1 MTPMNGTNDILLTVF
16 TPAYNRAHTLGRT
29 YESLL
34 RQDCRDFIWLIVD
47 DGSTDNTAQMVR
59 QWQSRDNGFAIRYIY
74 KENGGMHTAHNTA
87 YANID
92 TLLNTCIDSDDALAD
107 GAVRKI
113 LDKWQQV
120 KDKGYAG
127 IVGLDADM
135 NTGKVIGCGFPEDL
149 AETTLSGYYARGG
162 SGDKKLVYRT
172 DVMRQYPEYPV
183 YEGEKYVSLAY
194 KYLLC
199 DQDYQLAVLN
209 EVLCDVEYQA
219 DGSSMNMV
227 RQYYRNPRGFAFWRI
242 VKMQYPESAKR
253 LVMDCI
259 HYCSSSILSRNKRY
273 IKESPKKL
281 LTVLCTPAGAVL
293 TALIKWK
300 VSKK

>member
-1 MTPMNGTNDILLTVF
+1 MPMNETNNILLTVF

-34 RQDCRDFIWLIVD
+34 RQDCKDFIWLIVD
-47 DGSTDNTAQMVR
+47 DGSTDTTAQLVR
-59 QWQSRDNGFAIRYIY
+59 EWQSRDNGFAIRYIY
-74 KENGGMHTAHNTA
+74 KENGGMHTAHNVA
-87 YANID
+87 YANMD
-92 TLLNTCIDSDDALAD
+92 TVLNTCIDSDDALAD

-113 LDKWQQV
+113 VDKWHEVQHR
-120 KDKGYAG
+120 GYAG

-135 NTGKVIGCGFPEDL
+135 NTGEVIGCAFPEGL
-149 AETTLSGYYARGG
+149 TETTLSGYYARGG
-162 SGDKKLVYRT
+162 RGDKKLVYRT

-183 YEGEKYVSLAY
+183 FEGEKYLSLAY

-227 RQYYRNPRGFAFWRI
+227 RQYYRNPRSFAFWRI

-259 HYCSSSILSRNKRY
+259 HYCSSSMLSRNKRY

-281 LTVLCTPAGAVL
+281 LTVLCTPAGA
-293 TALIKWK
+293 ALAAVIRWK